1 MKLSSLRS
9 IGEKREK
16 DFNKLGIYEA
26 EDLVKFYPRA
36 YLDMTNRTSLK
47 NVYHN
52 DVVLVA
58 CSVTRLAPVNF
69 GSPRKVVRAFCS
81 QDGFPFTAVWFNQP
95 YVAQKLKAGDY
106 LFYGRVQNKYGQVSM
121 VNPTF
126 EPLDKNYRL
135 KGIVP
140 VYSLKGKLSQ
150 KIVRDAVKE
159 ALQRVNIDSVI
170 PYPIIKKYDLPS
182 LAKAYY
188 DVHNPPDEET
198 KAFASERIALEEY
211 FVLISAFKI
220 IKGGKEEARLRR
232 YSVTAGEVKTFAQ
245 RFGFELTD
253 GQKNAVNDVFENLR
267 APTRMNRLLQ
277 GDVGSGKT
285 AVALCGIFM
294 AVKSGYAAAYLSPTE
309 VLAAQNYA
317 VLQKYFPEYRVG
329 YLAGGMTAK
338 EKRELKTRLKNGE
351 IDILCGTHAILQG
364 DVEIPSLAFI
374 VCDEQHRFGVA
385 QRNALAEKGEG
396 VDMLVMSATPIPR
409 TLSLIF
415 YGDLDVTTIADKPKA
430 RQEISTGII
439 PESKYEDMLEY
450 VRKETAAG
458 KQAYFVCAK
467 IDDDDEEGS
476 IISVTELFEELKG
489 RLPTVRFGLLHGRMK
504 DKEKAEIMTA
514 FKNREYDC
522 LVSTTVIEVG
532 VDVPNAT
539 IMIIYNAERFGL
551 SQLHQ
556 LRGRVGRGAEKSY
569 CFLLVGSDGEV
580 ARERLTT
587 LKNESD
593 GFKIAEKDLEMRGSG
608 DFFGTRQSGKM
619 LGDFKNLRYPTQVV
633 FEAKNLSDDAFEGG
647 FAGEELRDAALRKYD
662 SLKDVVLN

>member
-1 MKLSSLRS
+1 MKLSSLKNV
-9 IGEKREK
+9 GEKREK
-16 DFNKLGIYEA
+16 EFNKLGIFEA
-26 EDLVKFYPRA
+26 EDLIKLFPRA
-36 YLDMTNRTSLK
+36 YLDLTERSSLK
-47 NVYHN
+47 EAYHN
-52 DVVLVA
+52 DVLLVS
-58 CSVTRLAPVNF
+58 CEVTRLAPVNF
-69 GSPRKVVRAFCS
+69 SSPRKIVRAFCS
-81 QDGFPFTAVWFNQP
+81 QGGFTFTAVWFNQP
-95 YVAQKLKAGDY
+95 YVAQKLKAGEY
-106 LFYGRVQNKYGQVSM
+106 LFYGRVQNKFGQISM
-121 VNPTF
+121 INPTF

-135 KGIVP
+135 KGILP
-140 VYSLKGKLSQ
+140 VYPLKGKLTQ
-150 KIVRDAVKE
+150 KVVRDAIKE
-159 ALQRVNIDSVI
+159 ALSKVNIDSVI
-170 PYPIIKKYDLPS
+170 PWQIIQKYNLPP
-182 LAKAYY
+182 LAKCYF
-188 DVHNPPDEET
+188 DVHNPKGDET
-198 KAFASERIALEEY
+198 KALASERIALEEY
-211 FVLISAFKI
+211 FVLISAFKL
-220 IKGGKEEARLRR
+220 IKGGKEEVRIRK
-232 YSVTAGEVKTFAQ
+232 YGVTAAQVKEFSS
-245 RFGFELTD
+245 RFGFEFTD
-253 GQKNAVNDVFENLR
+253 GQKQAVNDIYTNLN
-267 APTRMNRLLQ
+267 APTKMNRLLQ

-294 AVKSGYAAAYLSPTE
+294 AVKSGYTAAYLSPTE

-317 VLQKYFPEYRVG
+317 LLQKYFPEYKVG
-329 YLAGGMTAK
+329 YLAGGLSAK
-338 EKRELKTRLKNGE
+338 EKREMKAKLKRGE
-351 IDILCGTHAILQG
+351 IDVICGTHAILQG

-430 RQEISTGII
+430 RQEISTSIV
-439 PESKYEDMLEY
+439 PAFKYDDMLSY
-450 VRKETAAG
+450 VEKETHAG

-467 IDDDDEEGS
+467 IDDDEEGS
-476 IISVTELFEELKG
+476 IISVTELYEELKG
-489 RLPTVRFGLLHGRMK
+489 RLPTVRFALLHGRMK
-504 DKEKAEIMTA
+504 DKEKSEIMAA

-539 IMIIYNAERFGL
+539 MMIILNAERFGL

-569 CFLLVGSDGEV
+569 CFLLMGSEGET
-580 ARERLTT
+580 ARERLLT

-619 LGDFKNLRYPTQVV
+619 FGDIKNLHYPTQVV
-633 FEAKNLSDDAFEGG
+633 FAAKKLSDEAFEGR
-647 FAGEELRDAALRKYD
+647 FDTEELRVAALKKYD

>member
-1 MKLSSLRS
+1 MKLSALRS

-16 DFNKLGIYEA
+16 DFHKMGIYEV
-26 EDLVKFYPRA
+26 EDLVRFYPRA
-36 YLDMTNRTSLK
+36 YLDLTERSSLK
-47 NVYHN
+47 TAYHN
-52 DVVLVA
+52 DMVLVA
-58 CSVTRLAPVNF
+58 CE
-69 GSPRKVVRAFCS
+69 VVRVTPVAYGSKRKMVKAFCS
-81 QDGFPFTAVWFNQP
+81 QDGFPFTVVWFNQP
-95 YVAQKLKAGDY
+95 YVIQKLKPGEY
-106 LFYGRVQNKYGQVSM
+106 LFYGRVQNKFGQVSL

-126 EPLDKNYRL
+126 EELDKNYRL

-140 VYSLKGKLSQ
+140 VYSLKGSLSQ
-150 KIVRDAVKE
+150 KIVRSAVKE
-159 ALQRVNIDSVI
+159 GLQKVELSTVI
-170 PYPIIKKYDLPS
+170 PWQIEKKYDLPS
-182 LAKAYY
+182 LERAYFE
-188 DVHNPPDEET
+188 VHNPTSLKNKDI
-198 KAFASERIALEEY
+198 ASERIALEEY
-211 FVLISAFKI
+211 FILISAFKI
-220 IKGGKEEARLRR
+220 IKGGKEEVRLHN
-232 YSVTAGEVKTFAQ
+232 YAVSASDVKEFSK
-245 RFGFELTD
+245 RFGFEFTD
-253 GQKNAVNDVFENLR
+253 GQKQAVNAIFENLY
-267 APTRMNRLLQ
+267 APTRMNRLIQ

-285 AVALCGIFM
+285 AVALCGIYM
-294 AVKSGYAAAYLSPTE
+294 AVKSGFSAAYLSPTE

-317 VLQKYFPEYRVG
+317 VLKKYFPEYRVG

-338 EKRELKTRLKNGE
+338 EKREMKTRLKNGE
-351 IDILCGTHAILQG
+351 IDILCGTHAIFQG
-364 DVEIPSLAFI
+364 DVEIPNLSFI

-385 QRNALAEKGEG
+385 QRNSLAEKGEG

-415 YGDLDVTTIADKPKA
+415 YGDLDVTTITDKPKA

-439 PESKYEDMLEY
+439 AESKYDDMLEY

-467 IDDDDEEGS
+467 IDDDEEGS
-476 IISVTELFEELKG
+476 VMSVTELYEELKN

-504 DKEKAEIMTA
+504 DKEKAEVMSA
-514 FKNREYDC
+514 FKERRFDC

-569 CFLLVGSDGEV
+569 CFLLMGSDGET
-580 ARERLTT
+580 ARERLNT
-587 LKNESD
+587 LKENTD

-619 LGDFKNLRYPTQVV
+619 LTDIKNLRYPTQVI
-633 FEAKNLSDDAFEGG
+633 FAAKRLSDDAFDGRYDDER
-647 FAGEELRDAALRKYD
+647 LRMAALKKYD
-662 SLKDVVLN
+662 RLKDVVLN